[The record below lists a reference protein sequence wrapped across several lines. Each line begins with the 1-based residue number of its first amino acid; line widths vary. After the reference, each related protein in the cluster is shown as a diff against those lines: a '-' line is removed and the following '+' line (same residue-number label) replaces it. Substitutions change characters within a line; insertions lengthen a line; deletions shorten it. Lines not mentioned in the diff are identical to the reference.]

1 MIDFLLYCVILS
13 AVLLETVQRFFSM
26 PISTR
31 HGGEYSASV
40 IENF

>member
-1 MIDFLLYCVILS
+1 MIDFLLYCVILT

-26 PISTR
+26 QISTL
-31 HGGEYSASV
+31 HGGEDVASV